1 MVIAM
6 PKLLNTRTLAAADEM
21 NSLSRVERKRRDTR
35 VRIIRQAESLMRN
48 QPIDDI
54 TIQDITDAADIGH
67 GTFYLHFRSKY
78 EVLIPI
84 VEQEA
89 VRWDEIIQRR
99 VSDVADPA
107 IALASSA
114 RYMAR
119 IIVADPLWRW
129 VLQHSGVRV
138 DDLRQAIGRFGARD
152 FGRGLVSGRFQVPEL
167 TIASSYMLGGFVNG
181 LLASFDSAEPNRTI
195 DQMVEMFL
203 RVVGL
208 EPQEAERIANLPL
221 LELE

>member
-1 MVIAM
+1 M

-35 VRIIRQAESLMRN
+35 ERIIRQAESLMRN

-221 LELE
+221 QELE

>member
-1 MVIAM
+1 MIAM